1 MAKKYVKVLFR
12 PYFTIFSPNQRFSG
26 CLDRQGGHPICSLC
40 LLHRGRGALLCPAS
54 PARGWRHV
62 KSPGF
67 RYWTD
72 PWLGWFG
79 GFLSHGGT
87 EEYEMEHPTKKWMIQ
102 RYLLVSET
110 PQFVVWLGWFFWGY
124 IGGNM
129 RNPPLKPPN
138 KRPLTCWDHASLDQ
152 RAVRCGC
159 AAWCQRWRG
168 SVSARRSRRVCLQ
181 IGKYLWWFNIA
192 IENGHLQLIFQ
203 LKMVIFHSYVSLPEG
218 IRCLEQFQWEKLW

>member
-1 MAKKYVKVLFR
+1 MAKVR
-12 PYFTIFSPNQRFSG
+12 ESAISPYFTIFSLPTNGFRAFWI
-26 CLDRQGGHPICSLC
+26 DRVVIQFAHCTCYIVAGVPCFA
-40 LLHRGRGALLCPAS
+40 GA
-54 PARGWRHV
+54 GWWRHV

-159 AAWCQRWRG
+159 AAWCQRGRG